1 MQIQVLGRDSLRGD
15 HKVLLRQMW
24 ISTTTNTTVPPSW
37 RSCWSEVQRRGAL
50 NEYKR
55 FGNDFYEREEE
66 YKLKMDFPSFNG
78 QIHVEA
84 FIDWLSEVERVFDYM
99 NIKESRKVKLVA
111 LRLKSGAAVW
121 WDQTTLKR
129 NRFQKKTVRIWSKMK
144 QLLWERF
151 LLVDYEY
158 ILYTKY

>member
-1 MQIQVLGRDSLRGD
+1 M
-15 HKVLLRQMW
+15 
-24 ISTTTNTTVPPSW
+24 
-37 RSCWSEVQRRGAL
+37 
-50 NEYKR
+50 
-55 FGNDFYEREEE
+55 
-66 YKLKMDFPSFNG
+66 KMDFPSFNG

-144 QLLWERF
+144 QLL
-151 LLVDYEY
+151 
-158 ILYTKY
+158 